1 MFKRPTLTAVLLLGM
16 TSLVSAMEMKI
27 GDLTINHPTIRATT
41 PGAKVAAGY
50 MMVTNNGS
58 SVERIVGG
66 QAEFAGKVELHEM
79 KMVNEVMKMRQ
90 LPNGV
95 EIKPGESA
103 LFAPGGDHIMF
114 MKLDDALKAGEMRP
128 VMLEFENAGKV
139 TLNFQVKS
147 IADTMKHKHGGHKHE
162 DKSDHGEHKD
172 GEHEGGEPKGD
183 DKEHKHNH

>member
-1 MFKRPTLTAVLLLGM
+1 MFKRSTLTAAFFLGM

-27 GDLTINHPTIRATT
+27 GDLTINHPTIRATA

-50 MMVTNNGS
+50 MMVTNNGNS
-58 SVERIVGG
+58 IERILGG

-79 KMVNEVMKMRQ
+79 KMVDEVMKMRQ

-95 EIKPGESA
+95 EIKPGESSHA
-103 LFAPGGDHIMF
+103 CARRRSHHVHETGMARS
-114 MKLDDALKAGEMRP
+114 KRAKMRP

-147 IADTMKHKHGGHKHE
+147 IADTMKLKHGGHKHE
-162 DKSDHGEHKD
+162 DKHDHGEHDHGEHKD
-172 GEHEGGEPKGD
+172 EN
-183 DKEHKHNH
+183 KEHKHNH